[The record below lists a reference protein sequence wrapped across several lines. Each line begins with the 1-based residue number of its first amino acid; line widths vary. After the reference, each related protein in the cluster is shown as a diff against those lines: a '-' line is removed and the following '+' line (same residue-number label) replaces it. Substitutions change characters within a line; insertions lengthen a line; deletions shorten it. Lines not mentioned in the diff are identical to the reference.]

1 MSLEAPQMEIT
12 TKTALAKSLG
22 ISRSS
27 LYYKKKIPEKDEALK
42 QAIEKV
48 WETHPAYGH
57 ARLALELKRNKK
69 PILRVMRAFGIHPP
83 RRRAAKPVKL
93 DDQNLPVS
101 PYPNLIKELCP
112 TAPRV
117 IWASD
122 FTYLPY
128 QGRFLFLAT
137 VMDIFTREI
146 VGWNV
151 LSVHTLELVQ
161 GAFLHAKTRVS
172 ALPIFLHSDQGSE
185 YTALTYLKNIEGLGI
200 AVSHSVKASPWQ
212 NGYQESYYSG
222 FKLDLGRT
230 DQFETEG
237 ELVAAIYQ
245 TIRYYN
251 HSRIHRTLKTSPMKF
266 AQHFYEKRALQS
278 SDRVS

>member
-1 MSLEAPQMEIT
+1 MEVT

-22 ISRSS
+22 ISRSC
-27 LYYKKKIPEKDEALK
+27 LYYKKKIPERDLALK
-42 QAIEKV
+42 AQIETV

-69 PILRVMRAFGIHPP
+69 PILRVMRAFDIHPP
-83 RRRAAKPVKL
+83 KRRTKKFVKP
-93 DDQNLPVS
+93 DDQRLPAS

-112 TAPRV
+112 VAPGV
-117 IWASD
+117 VWASD
-122 FTYLPY
+122 FTYIPY

-151 LSVHTLELVQ
+151 LTVHTVALIQ
-161 GAFLHAKTRVS
+161 GAFLHAKTR
-172 ALPIFLHSDQGSE
+172 ATGLPLYLHSDQGSE
-185 YTALTYLKNIEGLGI
+185 YTALSYLKSIEDSGI
-200 AVSHSVKASPWQ
+200 TVSHSVKASPWQ
-212 NGYQESYYSG
+212 NGYQESYFAG

-230 DQFETEG
+230 DQFATEG

-245 TIRYYN
+245 TIYYYN
-251 HSRIHRTLKTSPMKF
+251 YSRIHRTLKTSPVKF
-266 AQHFYEKRALQS
+266 AQHFYEKRAVRS